1 MTLQKQYGEGK
12 KIHNAFQTNGILL
25 NDEWCQFLHD
35 NGWLVGISLDGPA
48 ELHDAYRVNRS
59 GKPTHHKVVDAIARL
74 RKHQVEFNLLVVV
87 NSLNSQRPGQ
97 MYRYLRQL
105 GTPFCSSFR
114 WLNMMKTVS
123 LPPNPS
129 RLRRGEP
136 S

>member
-87 NSLNSQRPGQ
+87 NSLNSQQPEL

-114 WLNMMKTVS
+114 WLNMMKTAS